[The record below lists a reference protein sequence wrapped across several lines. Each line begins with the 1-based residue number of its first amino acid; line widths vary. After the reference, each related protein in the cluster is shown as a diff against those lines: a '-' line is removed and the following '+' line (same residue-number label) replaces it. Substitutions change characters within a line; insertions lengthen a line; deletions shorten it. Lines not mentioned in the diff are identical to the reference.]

1 MGAGCFVP
9 RRHRSPRGRAW
20 EALWCPGPAH
30 GGVGALSQRHLA
42 RGGVCATRFACP
54 GRFGRRA
61 RSSRPCRATG
71 QLPSATLRVCAR
83 PVQTP
88 AVRVVHANLGHSAS
102 SRVGRRL
109 ASPARA
115 PTATALPVPPETCSA
130 GPESRGRHAPP
141 RRAGRTLDAVH
152 LVVGVAAT
160 CSPGEAASR
169 LWNGA
174 ERARSGG
181 SCWGLPKRVPQAP
194 KDEGDTRPP
203 DELAGPRMQC
213 TSRWVSRQRAARA
226 RPQRG
231 RGTAPRGQDLAAH
244 AGEAGVVGRDR
255 GVRGLCSTPGCA
267 CSTDCLCLAVG
278 GSCGAVAAADTT
290 PQVLPSVPT
299 THSALPGARA
309 RTAPAGPHAPPTH
322 ARAHTPHG
330 QPGRPP
336 GLLHHRR
343 RPPSAALHA
352 RDANARPEGTPA
364 RTHGVLLAETTER
377 RGRECG
383 AIPLRHLAD
392 TKFAA
397 SGMQDFPA
405 PTSSFQP
412 RRTWGRGRRCLWT
425 YVAVCRRPGLPPRN
439 PPKTTTSNS
448 DCGP

>member
-1 MGAGCFVP
+1 MFVP

-141 RRAGRTLDAVH
+141 RRAGRTPDAVH
-152 LVVGVAAT
+152 LAVGVAAT

-181 SCWGLPKRVPQAP
+181 SCWRLPKRVPQAP

-203 DELAGPRMQC
+203 DELAGPWMQC

-336 GLLHHRR
+336 RPPPSP
-343 RPPSAALHA
+343 PPSAKRRAACPRRQRAPGGH
-352 RDANARPEGTPA
+352 A
-364 RTHGVLLAETTER
+364 RTHPRGVARRDHRDERAGVRCDTTQAFGGYKI
-377 RGRECG
+377 RGV
-383 AIPLRHLAD
+383 RHAGFPGPD
-392 TKFAA
+392 IFISTAA
-397 SGMQDFPA
+397 NMGTRPSVPMDV
-405 PTSSFQP
+405 
-412 RRTWGRGRRCLWT
+412 RGRRPSAGAAPT
-425 YVAVCRRPGLPPRN
+425 
-439 PPKTTTSNS
+439 
-448 DCGP
+448 